1 MTRETLPPNAAADD
15 AYQQYVRELDSLIAE
30 KAPDV
35 RPPAE
40 DRVFLGRLSELA
52 PSRPPSADL
61 LIDADQTWLSALQE
75 AAHRHGVSYELI
87 THEDGEDHL
96 WLVPLH

>member
-1 MTRETLPPNAAADD
+1 MPTDINTPAVTAVD
-15 AYQQYVRELDSLIAE
+15 AYQQYVRELEPLVAE
-30 KAPDV
+30 KALQV
-35 RPPAE
+35 RPAVE
-40 DRVFLGRLSELA
+40 DRVFLGRLSDLA

-61 LIDADQTWLSALQE
+61 LSDADQTWLSALEQ
-75 AAHRHGVSYELI
+75 AAHLHGVSYELI